1 MEQEVIERGKA
12 LRRKLFLWT
21 LLIVVVLIAV
31 FSLLIS
37 PAFSVGTV
45 SVAGNRYLSEEEVY
59 EIAGIPPRTNIF
71 RLQISD
77 IETRLRSDLRIE
89 QAQVDRRFP
98 ASVVIR
104 IVERRPV
111 AYLACDYGYV
121 EVDRDG
127 VILAAYRTMPDLKIP
142 IVTGVTLENL
152 YIGDHVKEQLPE
164 AVLVYLSRL
173 DEAAIQDMSE
183 INVGEP
189 SQWVAYTTDSVQ
201 IRLGGVERM
210 EEKAA
215 MTEEFLAERK
225 RSNLPVEYIDFNFT
239 SPYIKFK
246 NR

>member
-1 MEQEVIERGKA
+1 MEHEAVQRGKA

-21 LLIVVVLIAV
+21 LLIVIVLVAA
-31 FSLLIS
+31 FSFLIS

-45 SVAGNRYLSEEEVY
+45 SVEGNRYLSEADVY
-59 EIAGIPPRTNIF
+59 EIAGIPPQTNIF

-77 IETRLRSDLRIE
+77 IETRLQSDLRIE
-89 QAQVDRRFP
+89 RAQVDRRFP

-104 IVERRPV
+104 LVERRPV

-127 VILAAYRTMPDLKIP
+127 VILAAYRTMRDVRIP
-142 IVTGVTLENL
+142 AVTGVTLENL
-152 YIGDHVKEQLPE
+152 YIGDNVKGQLPE
-164 AVLVYLSRL
+164 AALVYLSHL
-173 DEAAIQDMSE
+173 GEEAIQGMSE
-183 INVGEP
+183 INVAEP
-189 SQWVAYTTDSVQ
+189 SQWVVYTTDSVQ
-201 IRLGGVERM
+201 IRLGGAERM

-215 MTEEFLAERK
+215 MTEEFLSEMK

-246 NR
+246 TR